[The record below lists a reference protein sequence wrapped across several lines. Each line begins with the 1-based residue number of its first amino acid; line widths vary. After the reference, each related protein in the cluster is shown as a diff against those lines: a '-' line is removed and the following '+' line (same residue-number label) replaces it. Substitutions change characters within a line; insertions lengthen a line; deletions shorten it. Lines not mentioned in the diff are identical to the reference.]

1 MSEKNKSINTKND
14 TPIKKYTPK
23 LFITA
28 MILGVFIG
36 LAVIIPGVS
45 GSTIAII
52 FGLYTAMLYAFGNIL
67 MDFKRCFIFLFP
79 IGIGVVLGF
88 AAGFLV
94 IQKFFEPYIFQIICL
109 FVGLMIG
116 ATPALTAEIKGAK
129 ITTSRAVLFCIGV
142 IIPIAIGIIS
152 ILLSTDASTSGGAFE
167 TIEPWR
173 IAAYFP
179 LGFIVS
185 VTQIVPGL
193 SATAILMA
201 FGQFAPI
208 LDSLHLDYLLNNPTA
223 ILLFASLGL
232 GFVCGIIIVSRIFS
246 AILKKHKTTAFFAV
260 IGLSFGSIASMFINT
275 DVFAVYG
282 EWAAQGI
289 PTATAVIAPILL
301 VIGFILSFLL
311 TRYELNHNQK

>member
-1 MSEKNKSINTKND
+1 MSDKNKTLNTQND

-52 FGLYTAMLYAFGNIL
+52 FGLYTAMLYAFGHIL
-67 MDFKRCFIFLFP
+67 TDFKRCFTFLFP

-88 AAGFLV
+88 GAGFLV

-116 ATPALTAEIKGAK
+116 AIPALTIEIKGEK
-129 ITTSRAVLFCIGV
+129 INALRAILFCIGV
-142 IIPIAIGIIS
+142 TIPVAIGVIS
-152 ILLSTDASTSGGAFE
+152 IILSADAPASEGAFE
-167 TIEPWR
+167 VIEPWR

-185 VTQIVPGL
+185 ITQIVPGL

-208 LDSLHLDYLLNNPTA
+208 LDSLHLDYLLNNPAA
-223 ILLFASLGL
+223 ILLFASLGF

-246 AILKKHKTTAFFAV
+246 AILKKHKSTAFFAV
-260 IGLSFGSIASMFINT
+260 IGLSFGSIASMFINP

-282 EWAAQGI
+282 EWAKNGVSL
-289 PTATAVIAPILL
+289 PTAIIAVVLL
-301 VIGFILSFLL
+301 VIGFIPSFFL
-311 TRYELNHNQK
+311 TRYELKNTKK

>member
-1 MSEKNKSINTKND
+1 MSEKNTSLNIEND
-14 TPIKKYTPK
+14 IPIKKHTSK
-23 LFITA
+23 SFVA
-28 MILGVFIG
+28 AVILGIFIG

-52 FGLYTAMLYAFGNIL
+52 FGLYTGMLYAFGNIL
-67 MDFKRCFIFLFP
+67 TDFRRCFAFLLP
-79 IGIGVVLGF
+79 IGIGVVVGF
-88 AAGFLV
+88 AGGFLI
-94 IQKFFEPYIFQIICL
+94 IQKFFEPYIFRVICL

-116 ATPALTAEIKGAK
+116 ATPALTAEIKGTK
-129 ITTSRAVLFCIGV
+129 VTPLRVILFCVGVAIPVAIGV
-142 IIPIAIGIIS
+142 VS
-152 ILLSTDASTSGGAFE
+152 ILLSSGTSASGGAFE
-167 TIEPWR
+167 VIEPWR

-208 LDSLHLDYLLNNPTA
+208 LDSLHLDYLLNNPLA
-223 ILLFASLGL
+223 ILLFASLGI
-232 GFVCGIIIVSRIFS
+232 GFVCGIVVVSRIFS

-282 EWAAQGI
+282 EWAKSGI
-289 PTATAVIAPILL
+289 PLPTVLIAAALL
-301 VIGFILSFLL
+301 ALGFALSFFL
-311 TRYELNHNQK
+311 TRYELSHTQK